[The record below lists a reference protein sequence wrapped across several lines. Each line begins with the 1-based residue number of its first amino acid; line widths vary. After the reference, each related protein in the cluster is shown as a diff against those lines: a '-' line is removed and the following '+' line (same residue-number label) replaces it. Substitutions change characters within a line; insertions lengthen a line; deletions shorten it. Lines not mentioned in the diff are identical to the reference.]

1 MKKRIISALCTL
13 ICLFLAMNVC
23 AVCLGETA
31 EADGEAVRTIL
42 LYHCGSDLEGRY
54 GMATWN
60 LRQILESEIPSDV
73 NFVVMTGGSR
83 VWKTDAEYLEGAEV
97 ISPNQEN
104 QVWICSGRNAENAV
118 NGHGR
123 MTLLTDLPTDI
134 ETTLMSDPNTLTGFI
149 NYAAEKYPAQMY
161 DLILWDHGGGPVL
174 GFGSDDRVEEENLM
188 SVGALAKA
196 LKQSNV
202 DRFDFVNFDAC
213 LMSSVEIA
221 AVLSECADYLILSP
235 ETEPGYGQEYVTW
248 LDALAKEPGMDGYE
262 LGKIIVDAMIAFYE
276 DETTPGYLQ
285 SGTLA
290 VINTKNFKDRMVAP
304 VTELAGIM
312 DRELTHIGKN
322 NALLNFEDELRSQAA
337 TLEYAYPT
345 LLDLGNFAEHLG
357 MCISEV
363 NNLDSSGKFEDLRN
377 SYTDTTEEIKR
388 ILSDSDGSGDN
399 VIYAAATAGMTKP
412 AKTRIAFARDEAGKP
427 QQVETI
433 APSGLSVFFSPLS
446 LEVMDYSVAIDE
458 MCDAVE
464 DEATRNMLRAIEVAS
479 LRYLLAEKCGL
490 TVTELR
496 EAGLQNVYYKTVR
509 DEWQSSKDRDY
520 GEISKY
526 QEQSGI
532 KADITG
538 LSSSDWDAYVSAI
551 IDLLNR
557 YSDVD
562 TETWLALLTAQQS
575 SQMLDCEKT
584 TAVGVDKTGDG
595 VEDAYRVTISAPLNL
610 VGDVYTKLSFRLKT
624 EEGEEGQESVE
635 EELFSLFLD
644 IPDDIDIAKVYGDPV
659 QDEIVYYTNL
669 GLDMAYGVRDLFER
683 ENCTYELPAA
693 IDYWYEL
700 LDSEGIGHVISVD
713 VVDLGTTQDLKI
725 PVVVH
730 FAEPTA
736 KGEDWNEDGYL
747 VYGNGHFKGF
757 LQASGYYPM
766 ISLNNSAFYGAT
778 IQTAALLPI
787 NIFGLDLTLFTELSE
802 PFALPEERDG
812 DCGMKLVKTPIG
824 DIKDLADKE
833 LTFTSVVTDLYGK
846 EHDVS
851 AAIQAAREES
861 LAGNVT
867 YSLEAAEITVPDAVF
882 NRRLQEPEV
891 TVTIG
896 DRTLERDVDY
906 ELTVEPMLKAG
917 TKEITLFGIGDY
929 VGHKSATFTILPAE
943 STVEALDEVAS
954 SDLSTEDMTVLT
966 VNTPA
971 HPENVQF
978 DFSGTDGKLRDFLKE
993 GADGKTVLLKKG
1005 AEAGS
1010 YEVRA
1015 SVVDGGADTYS
1026 NIDGAIYVIEVK

>member
-1 MKKRIISALCTL
+1 MYQMAL
-13 ICLFLAMNVC
+13 
-23 AVCLGETA
+23 
-31 EADGEAVRTIL
+31 
-42 LYHCGSDLEGRY
+42 S
-54 GMATWN
+54 
-60 LRQILESEIPSDV
+60 
-73 NFVVMTGGSR
+73 
-83 VWKTDAEYLEGAEV
+83 
-97 ISPNQEN
+97 
-104 QVWICSGRNAENAV
+104 
-118 NGHGR
+118 
-123 MTLLTDLPTDI
+123 
-134 ETTLMSDPNTLTGFI
+134 
-149 NYAAEKYPAQMY
+149 
-161 DLILWDHGGGPVL
+161 
-174 GFGSDDRVEEENLM
+174 
-188 SVGALAKA
+188 
-196 LKQSNV
+196 
-202 DRFDFVNFDAC
+202 
-213 LMSSVEIA
+213 
-221 AVLSECADYLILSP
+221 
-235 ETEPGYGQEYVTW
+235 
-248 LDALAKEPGMDGYE
+248 
-262 LGKIIVDAMIAFYE
+262 
-276 DETTPGYLQ
+276 
-285 SGTLA
+285 
-290 VINTKNFKDRMVAP
+290 
-304 VTELAGIM
+304 
-312 DRELTHIGKN
+312 
-322 NALLNFEDELRSQAA
+322 
-337 TLEYAYPT
+337 
-345 LLDLGNFAEHLG
+345 
-357 MCISEV
+357 
-363 NNLDSSGKFEDLRN
+363 
-377 SYTDTTEEIKR
+377 
-388 ILSDSDGSGDN
+388 ILSDSDGSGDD

-584 TAVGVDKTGDG
+584 TAIGVDKTGDG

-624 EEGEEGQESVE
+624 EEGEEGQESEE
-635 EELFSLFLD
+635 EELFRLFLD

-787 NIFGLDLTLFTELSE
+787 NIFGLDLTFFTELSE

-867 YSLEAAEITVPDAVF
+867 YSLEAAEITAVPDAVF

-906 ELTVEPMLKAG
+906 ELTVEPMLKVG

-943 STVEALDEVAS
+943 STVEALDEVA
-954 SDLSTEDMTVLT
+954 LSELSKEDMTVLT

-1010 YEVRA
+1010 YEVRV